1 MDISNYRVDSSL
13 MIILV
18 QECMEYRNVY
28 IVTNAIIGGAG
39 MIGYS
44 FAFTADFNK
53 VWLYLSSYIVDK
65 IIAPIGKL
73 AQYKLDIFFWF
84 HQDAVAKCKRIF
96 TNTRE
101 KG

>member
-1 MDISNYRVDSSL
+1 MDISNYRVDLLL

-53 VWLYLSSYIVDK
+53 VWIYLPSYIVDK
-65 IIAPIGKL
+65 I
-73 AQYKLDIFFWF
+73 
-84 HQDAVAKCKRIF
+84 VA
-96 TNTRE
+96 THSE
-101 KG
+101 V